1 MGVSRPGDRPP
12 PPPPPPALPASPGGR
27 GVRGETE
34 ALGGGREGFLGRRG
48 VGGRAWGLGD
58 SRGVLAVDVRAE
70 VCGGVRGP
78 GKMSE
83 VSGLGCEGREESGR

>member
-48 VGGRAWGLGD
+48 VGGTGLGC
-58 SRGVLAVDVRAE
+58 RGFQ
-70 VCGGVRGP
+70 RGP
-78 GKMSE
+78 G
-83 VSGLGCEGREESGR
+83 GRCEGRGVWGRQGAWEDE